1 MIHIIVITARSEEH
15 TSHLSSNVRSSDLTL
30 IIVITVVS
38 STAVVDLIGTST
50 PWFAVGVAAVAS
62 VIVCDQPLSASF
74 CAGLAMLSIEGLVV
88 INGQKDPAQAGL
100 HVAITTLLAAAFALT
115 AGSHADNSATSQ
127 PQDHPVEPVMTSEEV
142 CDED

>member
-1 MIHIIVITARSEEH
+1 METQSVKTISR
-15 TSHLSSNVRSSDLTL
+15 LTL
-30 IIVITVVS
+30 IILITVVS
-38 STAVVDLIGTST
+38 STAVVDFIGTGT

-62 VIVCDQPLSASF
+62 VIVCDRPVSASF
-74 CAGLAMLSIEGLVV
+74 CAALAMLSIEGLVV

-100 HVAITTLLAAAFALT
+100 HVAIAALLAAAFALT

-127 PQDHPVEPVMTSEEV
+127 AQEHPDKPVMTSEEV